1 MKVITRTEWEWDGA
15 QYVAVSVESED
26 YDGPV
31 AQCKGGSAPKQDPL
45 IGQAAMKQAELADEA
60 LNWYQNIYYPEQAA
74 RLAEQD
80 ELSNEY
86 IRAALAEQA
95 RQSQISNEYYARMK
109 DVFYPI
115 EDKLVAES
123 MNAGDAADQER
134 YASRAL
140 ADTQMSFNRQRNT
153 AERQMLGMGI
163 NPNSGVYQNL
173 WAASAPDRALVEVA
187 AQNTARNA
195 AEQLGWAK
203 RMDAAALGRGLPSQ
217 QASAAQMALG
227 AGSSALGAGQAS
239 FQNFGSTGA
248 GMMGAYGQSGN
259 MWGQAGSTA
268 LQGYNQRL
276 QAWQQKQQ
284 SKSSAL
290 GSIGSAVGMIGG
302 ALVGGPLGSAMGSAL
317 GGMMG
322 DSPYVNN
329 GGVYGV

>member
-1 MKVITRTEWEWDGA
+1 MKVITRTEWEWDGE
-15 QYVAVSVESED
+15 QYVAITVESEE
-26 YDGPV
+26 YGGPV

-45 IGQAAMKQAELADEA
+45 IGQAAMKQAQLAEDA

-74 RLAEQD
+74 RTAEQD

-95 RQSQISNEYYARMK
+95 RQSQISNEYYERMK
-109 DVFYPI
+109 TQFYPI

-140 ADTQMSFNRQRNT
+140 ADTNMAFNRQLEEAKRN
-153 AERQMLGMGI
+153 MFGLGM
-163 NPNSGVYQNL
+163 NPNSGQFQNL

-203 RMDAAALGRGLPSQ
+203 RMDSAALGRGLPSQ
-217 QASAAQMALG
+217 QASAAQMSLG
-227 AGSSALGAGQAS
+227 AGQSALGAGQSS
-239 FQNFGSTGA
+239 FQNYGSMGA

-290 GSIGSAVGMIGG
+290 GAIGGAVGMIGG
-302 ALVGGPLGSAMGSAL
+302 AMLGGPLGERWV
-317 GGMMG
+317 
-322 DSPYVNN
+322 PR
-329 GGVYGV
+329 